1 VYGRVTMVGPGV
13 TPDVAGTAAGLDDF
27 RRGNSADAAYEAR
40 QNRIL
45 DRLAGGGRWCHRH

>member
-1 VYGRVTMVGPGV
+1 MYGRVTMVGPGV